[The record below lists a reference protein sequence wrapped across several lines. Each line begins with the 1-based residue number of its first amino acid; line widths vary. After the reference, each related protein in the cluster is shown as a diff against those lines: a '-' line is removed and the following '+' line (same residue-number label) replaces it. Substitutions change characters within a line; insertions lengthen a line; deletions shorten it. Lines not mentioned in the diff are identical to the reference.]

1 MNVLR
6 KMMRMGPVRK
16 GSRLFQGT
24 LMTAAAMSL
33 TLTATSAHASC
44 FSSMGSGSAI
54 TMPML
59 QGGGAALE
67 AATTS
72 APSIVG
78 LWGVVYT
85 AANGSVFNQAFDT
98 WHADGT
104 EFENAYMPV
113 LNGNICEGVWK
124 STGALTVSLH
134 HIGWTYDPVNGG
146 VANGTF
152 TVVQA
157 VTVGKDGKSYSGTFT
172 FTAFDMKG
180 KLLATVPG
188 TMVAQRID

>member
-1 MNVLR
+1 MNGLSKNTGAGFLQR
-6 KMMRMGPVRK
+6 FKC
-16 GSRLFQGT
+16 
-24 LMTAAAMSL
+24 
-33 TLTATSAHASC
+33 TLTALAVASLALASANAHASC
-44 FSSMGSGSAI
+44 FSSIGPGNAI

-59 QGGGAALE
+59 QGGGSALE

-72 APSIVG
+72 APTIVG

-113 LNGNICEGVWK
+113 LNGNICEGVWT
-124 STGALTVSLH
+124 STGSTVSLH
-134 HIGWTYDPVNGG
+134 HIGWTYDPVAGG

-152 TVVQA
+152 TVVSTI
-157 VTVGKDGKSYSGTFT
+157 TVGKDNKSYTGTFT
-172 FTAFDMKG
+172 FKAFDMKG

-188 TMVAQRID
+188 TLVAQRID

>member
-1 MNVLR
+1 MTGLR
-6 KMMRMGPVRK
+6 KNTGA
-16 GSRLFQGT
+16 GFFRLFRGT
-24 LMTAAAMSL
+24 LTTVAVASL
-33 TLTATSAHASC
+33 ALVSASAHASC
-44 FSSMGSGSAI
+44 FLNMKPGSAI

-59 QGGGAALE
+59 QGGSEPLA
-67 AATTS
+67 AATTT

-78 LWGVVYT
+78 LWGVIYT
-85 AANGSVFNQAFDT
+85 AANGAVFNQAFDT

-104 EFENAYMPV
+104 EFENAYQPV

-134 HIGWTYDPVNGG
+134 HIGWTYDPVAGG

-152 TVVQA
+152 TVVSNL
-157 VTVGKDGKSYSGTFT
+157 TLGKDGKSYTGSFT

-188 TMVAQRID
+188 TIAAVRID

>member
-1 MNVLR
+1 
-6 KMMRMGPVRK
+6 
-16 GSRLFQGT
+16 
-24 LMTAAAMSL
+24 
-33 TLTATSAHASC
+33 
-44 FSSMGSGSAI
+44 
-54 TMPML
+54 ML

-85 AANGSVFNQAFDT
+85 EPNGTVFNQAFDT

-113 LNGNICEGVWK
+113 LNGNICEGVWT
-124 STGALTVSLH
+124 STGATVTLH
-134 HIGWTYDPVNGG
+134 HIGWTYDPVAGG

-152 TVVQA
+152 TVVSII
-157 VTVGKDGKSYSGTFT
+157 TLGKDNKSYTGTFT
-172 FTAFDMKG
+172 FKAFDMKG

-188 TMVAQRID
+188 TLVAQRID